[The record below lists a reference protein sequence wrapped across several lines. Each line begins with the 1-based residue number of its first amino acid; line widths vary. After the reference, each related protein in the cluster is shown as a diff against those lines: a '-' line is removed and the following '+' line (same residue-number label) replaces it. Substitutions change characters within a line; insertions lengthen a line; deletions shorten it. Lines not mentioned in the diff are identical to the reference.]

1 MPEQPREPKPSQ
13 TTCFLHVF
21 WPCFSPGAYSKHR
34 VFVATSPR
42 QAALSSTIKL
52 CATSYIAAWAT
63 EPFERAWVSSKV
75 VDSADCVRSI
85 EGSLGSLPE
94 NQETDRLLAAR
105 IKESSILDCNLE
117 NPRYLCYCHCQQARL
132 IRRKS
137 SSYRG
142 SERIESYSGKTLT
155 QASNGLR
162 SS

>member
-1 MPEQPREPKPSQ
+1 MRPKERKPGQ
-13 TTCFLHVF
+13 TACFLQVF
-21 WPCFSPGAYSKHR
+21 WPCRSPDAYSRHR

-42 QAALSSTIKL
+42 QAALGSTIKL
-52 CATSYIAAWAT
+52 CATSYIAVWTT
-63 EPFERAWVSSKV
+63 EPFERAWVSPKV
-75 VDSADCVRSI
+75 VDSSDCVRPI
-85 EGSLGSLPE
+85 EGSFGRLPE
-94 NQETDRLLAAR
+94 NQETGRLLAAR
-105 IKESSILDCNLE
+105 IGESSIPDCDLE
-117 NPRYLCYCHCQQARL
+117 NPRHLCYCRRQQARL